1 MRKWVVIKKV
11 FLTGLTC
18 RTNQTSQDFRKET
31 EEIIKR
37 LRGFLMEKGCK
48 EGGVSL

>member
-1 MRKWVVIKKV
+1 MSSDKNS
-11 FLTGLTC
+11 FLTGQTC
-18 RTNQTSQDFRKET
+18 RTNQTSQGFRKET

-37 LRGFLMEKGCK
+37 LGGFLMEKGCK